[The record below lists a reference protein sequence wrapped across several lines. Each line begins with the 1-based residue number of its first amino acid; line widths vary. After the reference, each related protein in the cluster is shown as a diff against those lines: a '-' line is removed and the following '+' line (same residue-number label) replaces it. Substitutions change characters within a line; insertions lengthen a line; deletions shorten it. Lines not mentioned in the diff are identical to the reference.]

1 MGAYGNT
8 SEATTSSDLDADGLY
23 GACDNCATIP
33 NSPDAG
39 TCIAGTLGEPCMTDE
54 DCGTGGDC
62 NNNQEDNDLDGA
74 GDICDNCWEVQN
86 PDQLDSDEDCP
97 EPPYGADPVCGDACE
112 NQCQAD
118 FDDDG
123 NVYPSDLS
131 VFLGEYGRTDCLTT
145 PPPCEADFDDDGN
158 VYPSDLS
165 VFLGEYGRTDCLP

>member
-1 MGAYGNT
+1 V
-8 SEATTSSDLDADGLY
+8 
-23 GACDNCATIP
+23 CDNCP
-33 NSPDAG
+33 YVYNDDQVNSDA
-39 TCIAGTLGEPCMTDE
+39 DNY
-54 DCGTGGDC
+54 GDV
-62 NNNQEDNDLDGA
+62 
-74 GDICDNCWEVQN
+74 CDNCWEVYN
-86 PDQLDSDEDCP
+86 PDQLDSNQNCP
-97 EPPYGADPVCGDACE
+97 DPPYSTDPLCGDACE
-112 NQCQAD
+112 GINQCQAD